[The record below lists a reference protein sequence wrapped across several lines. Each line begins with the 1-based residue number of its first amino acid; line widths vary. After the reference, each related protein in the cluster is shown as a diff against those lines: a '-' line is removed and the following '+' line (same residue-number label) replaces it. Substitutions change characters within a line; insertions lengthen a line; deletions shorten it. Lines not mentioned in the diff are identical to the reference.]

1 MTLNMMNNQ
10 TALAQ
15 GLCACPSCGLVSSLR
30 ISHETLKITQQK
42 VYCPRC
48 RHVMSVR
55 KPNSIAKSW
64 AYLITSY
71 LLYIPANLL
80 PIMDTSSL
88 FNEQRDTIMS
98 GILYLWRSGEASL
111 AILVFLASI
120 VTPLFKMLALT
131 YLLFSVK
138 YGTKKPLFG
147 TKLYRFLHAIGRWSM
162 LDIFMV
168 AILVTLVNVKTL
180 TVIAAS
186 PGAVAFA
193 AVVILTM
200 LAVESFDIR
209 LLWDNQ
215 IESDSDNT
223 DFNTVKKYS

>member
-1 MTLNMMNNQ
+1 MTPPMTNEQ
-10 TALAQ
+10 TALAH
-15 GLCACPSCGLVSSLR
+15 GLCACLSCGLVSSLR
-30 ISHETLKITQQK
+30 IPHETLKITHQK

-48 RHVMSVR
+48 RHPMSAR
-55 KPNSIAKSW
+55 LPNSIAKSW
-64 AYLITSY
+64 AYLITAY

-98 GILYLWRSGEASL
+98 GIIFLWRTGAVSL

-131 YLLFSVK
+131 YLLISVR
-138 YGTKKPLFG
+138 YGSQHPLFG
-147 TKLYRFLHAIGRWSM
+147 TKLYRLVHAIGRWSM

-168 AILVTLVNVKTL
+168 AILVTLVNIKTL

-193 AVVILTM
+193 GVVILTM
-200 LAVESFDIR
+200 LAVENFDIR
-209 LLWDNQ
+209 LLWDNKVN
-215 IESDSDNT
+215 SNST
-223 DFNTVKKYS
+223 H

>member
-1 MTLNMMNNQ
+1 MTNNN

-15 GLCACPSCGLVSSLR
+15 GLCACQSCGLVSDLGM
-30 ISHETLKITQQK
+30 SHETFKLSEKE

-48 RHVMSVR
+48 RQPVWVR
-55 KPNSIAKSW
+55 KNNSIPKSL
-64 AYLITSY
+64 AYLITAY
-71 LLYIPANLL
+71 LLYIPANIL

-88 FNEQRDTIMS
+88 FNAQRDTIMS
-98 GILYLWRSGEASL
+98 GVIFLWRTGAASL

-120 VTPLFKMLALT
+120 VTPLFKMLALS
-131 YLLFSVK
+131 YLLYTVK
-138 YGTKKPLFG
+138 YGVKQPLFA
-147 TKLYRFLHAIGRWSM
+147 TKLYRFLHTIGRWSM

-180 TVIAAS
+180 TVIVAS

-193 AVVILTM
+193 GVVIFTM
-200 LAVESFDIR
+200 LAVESFDVR

-215 IESDSDNT
+215 VNETTPTQSDRMHLNEEKS
-223 DFNTVKKYS
+223 